1 MKNKKI
7 RVALLGAMSM
17 LAGGQALATSSVPSA
32 PLANQLERGAERA
45 LEFTNTVRILDKVEI
60 TEWRDYH
67 DYRTIKLNGA
77 LSELSKSDNV
87 AFVVDVDTLYFH
99 DDCHINN
106 VDSVELTFYEGSGLT
121 IKNNLTWDYGS
132 RVVAYGDWSTFETKC
147 ANSDDRGFADDF
159 SFTITVHGDGGEK
172 VVFGGQD
179 PVDVDFNQAVNLSLV
194 TYEKAPGLIN
204 GGSQTINVNL
214 DDPVSLDDIK
224 SRINAYDLFGQDLD
238 FTMTPKGNPY
248 DPSSLKIGSYTYTLH
263 CQDQWGQEA
272 DATLIINVVDITAPT
287 VTPKAISKG
296 YSDQLT
302 FDDLKGAITATDTST
317 SAGGGGLTYKFTAS
331 TYGAITA
338 EKPLQLTAEMAKA
351 GSLSVSAEVSDSSG
365 NTGKATVQVTITDN
379 VAPVIARTGGQEIGE
394 VIQVPLN
401 TMDDAE
407 SAKRAWLAN
416 YTATD
421 AVDGEVAISV
431 EGFPESFSDIV
442 LGEME
447 VTLKATDKAGNEA
460 SQVVKID
467 ITSTAAD
474 LPYYVLDD
482 LLLSTTGSNPL
493 SAEMIATAGLDML
506 TDDLGF
512 TPSSVSVG
520 EATYQYY
527 LNHYQYD
534 GTYQIVLNYTVP
546 STGAEGVAKAVG
558 AEAGLEEKSSVMTI
572 ESYSS
577 KKRSIWTKIA
587 DWFSDTWQRFCNWFT
602 GKGWHTD
609 RELEIKAATADSV
622 IE

>member
-17 LAGGQALATSSVPSA
+17 LAGGQALATPSVPST
-32 PLANQLERGAERA
+32 PLLYRADQGKTMRA
-45 LEFTNTVRILDKVEI
+45 L
-60 TEWRDYH
+60 DYGDAH
-67 DYRTIKLNGA
+67 K
-77 LSELSKSDNV
+77 
-87 AFVVDVDTLYFH
+87 VVDEISVSK
-99 DDCHINN
+99 
-106 VDSVELTFYEGSGLT
+106 DSVKEVRGDQGDECDWLSVDIPSVLGSLE
-121 IKNNLTWDYGS
+121 KSPNLALVISVDLRYFDDKFEVQGFKASLEVKSGQGISVHTNEYGNEF
-132 RVVAYGDWSTFETKC
+132 ALYGDWSSVSVLNQLRFYLALDCDSHQYEGELIQM
-147 ANSDDRGFADDF
+147 DRDGNFNTYKNA
-159 SFTITVHGDGGEK
+159 FTIKLVSYDE
-172 VVFGGQD
+172 V
-179 PVDVDFNQAVNLSLV
+179 PVLV
-194 TYEKAPGLIN
+194 N

-248 DPSSLKIGSYTYTLH
+248 DPSSLNIGSYSYTLH
-263 CQDQWGQEA
+263 CEDKWGQEA

-302 FDDLKGAITATDTST
+302 FDDLKGAIIATDTST
-317 SAGGGGLTYKFTAS
+317 SAGGGGLTYKFIAS

-379 VAPVIARTGGQEIGE
+379 VAPVIARTGGQDIEE

-546 STGAEGVAKAVG
+546 STGVEGVAKAVG
-558 AEAGLEEKSSVMTI
+558 AEVGLEEKSSVMTI

-587 DWFSDTWQRFCNWFT
+587 DWFSDIWQRFCNWFT
-602 GKGWHTD
+602 GKGWHTN